1 MVSFDDDLRLAH
13 VLADAADDLAL
24 KRFRALDLVVETKPD
39 LTPVTE
45 ADRMVEETLRGV
57 LSRARPR
64 DAVVGEEY
72 GRTGNSN
79 RVWVIDPID
88 GTANYVRGVP
98 VWATLIA
105 LLEGDRPVVGVVSA
119 PALHRRW
126 WASHGGG
133 TWQGRSLS
141 QASRCHVSKVTELS
155 DASLSFSSLT
165 GWEEQGRLES
175 FLGLTRSVWRTR
187 AYGDFWSH
195 VMVAEGTVDISA
207 EPELSLWDAAPLP
220 VILEEA
226 GGRATDLRGAG
237 FVDGGPLVCSNGAL
251 HDQALTGSTAVPS
264 RYVGTDPP
272 EGGPK
277 TRIEK

>member
-1 MVSFDDDLRLAH
+1 MFVPGTVALPAMVSFDDDLRLAH
-13 VLADAADDLAL
+13 VLADSADDIAM
-24 KRFRALDLVVETKPD
+24 KHFRALDLVVETKPD

-45 ADRMVEETLRGV
+45 ADRTVEETLRSV

-72 GRTGNSN
+72 GKSGNSN

-88 GTANYVRGVP
+88 GTKNYVRGVP

-105 LLEGDRPVVGVVSA
+105 LLEGDRPVVGLISA

-126 WASHGGG
+126 WASKGSGA
-133 TWQGRSLS
+133 WSGRSLS
-141 QASRCHVSKVTELS
+141 KASRCQVSKVSELS
-155 DASLSFSSLT
+155 DASFSYSSLT

-195 VMVAEGTVDISA
+195 VMVAEGTVDIAA

-220 VILEEA
+220 IILEEA

-237 FVDGGPLVCSNGAL
+237 FVDGGPLVCSNGVL
-251 HDQALTGSTAVPS
+251 HDQALTWLN
-264 RYVGTDPP
+264 
-272 EGGPK
+272 GGP
-277 TRIEK
+277 TPLRRH

>member
-1 MVSFDDDLRLAH
+1 MASFDDDLRLAH
-13 VLADAADDLAL
+13 VLADAADDIAL
-24 KRFRALDLVVETKPD
+24 KRFRALDLEVDTKPD

-72 GRTGNSN
+72 GKTGNSH

-88 GTANYVRGVP
+88 GTKNYVRGVP

-105 LLEGDRPVVGVVSA
+105 LMENERPVVGVVSA

-126 WASHGGG
+126 WASLGRGAW
-133 TWQGRSLS
+133 TGRSLS
-141 QASRCHVSKVTELS
+141 QASRCQVSQVAKLE
-155 DASLSFSSLT
+155 DASFSYSSLT
-165 GWEEQGRLES
+165 GWEDRGLLDP

-195 VMVAEGTVDISA
+195 VMVAEGVVDISA

-220 VILEEA
+220 IILEEA

-237 FVDGGPLVCSNGAL
+237 FEDGGPLVCSNGLL
-251 HDQALTGSTAVPS
+251 HDSALTWLN
-264 RYVGTDPP
+264 
-272 EGGPK
+272 GGP
-277 TRIEK
+277 TPVR

>member
-1 MVSFDDDLRLAH
+1 MASFDDDLRLAH

-24 KRFRALDLVVETKPD
+24 KRFRALDLVVDTKPD

-45 ADRMVEETLRGV
+45 SDRLVEETLRGV

-72 GRTGNSN
+72 GKTGNSN

-88 GTANYVRGVP
+88 GTKNYVRGVP
-98 VWATLIA
+98 VWATLVA
-105 LLEGDRPVVGVVSA
+105 LLEGDRPVVGLVSA

-126 WASHGGG
+126 WASKGGG
-133 TWQGRSLS
+133 TWTGRGL
-141 QASRCHVSKVTELS
+141 AKATRCHVSKVSELA
-155 DASLSFSSLT
+155 DASFSYSSLS
-165 GWEEQGRLES
+165 GWEERGLLDS

-195 VMVAEGTVDISA
+195 VMVAEGVVDVAA

-220 VILEEA
+220 IILEEA
-226 GGRATDLRGAG
+226 GGRATNLRGEG
-237 FVDGGPLVCSNGAL
+237 FEDGGPLVCSNGLL
-251 HDQALTGSTAVPS
+251 HDSALTWLN
-264 RYVGTDPP
+264 
-272 EGGPK
+272 GGP
-277 TRIEK
+277 TPVR

>member
-1 MVSFDDDLRLAH
+1 MSGTVALPAMVSFDDDLRLAH
-13 VLADAADDLAL
+13 VLADSADDIAI

-45 ADRMVEETLRGV
+45 ADRMVEETLRSV

-72 GRTGNSN
+72 GKSGNSN

-88 GTANYVRGVP
+88 GTKNYVRGVP

-105 LLEGDRPVVGVVSA
+105 LLEGDRPVVGLVSA

-126 WASHGGG
+126 WASKGGG
-133 TWQGRSLS
+133 TWTGRSLS
-141 QASRCHVSKVTELS
+141 KATRCQVSKVTELS

-195 VMVAEGTVDISA
+195 VMVAEGTVDIAA

-220 VILEEA
+220 IILEEA
-226 GGRATDLRGAG
+226 GGRATNLRGEG
-237 FVDGGPLVCSNGAL
+237 FTDGGPLVCSNGVL
-251 HDQALTGSTAVPS
+251 HDQALTWLN
-264 RYVGTDPP
+264 
-272 EGGPK
+272 GGP
-277 TRIEK
+277 TPLRRP

>member
-1 MVSFDDDLRLAH
+1 MLVPGRVALPLMASFDDDLRLAH

-72 GRTGNSN
+72 GKTGNSN

-88 GTANYVRGVP
+88 GTKNYVRGVP

-105 LLEGDRPVVGVVSA
+105 LLEGDRPVVGVISA

-126 WASHGGG
+126 WASKGGG
-133 TWQGRSLS
+133 TWQGRGLS
-141 QASRCHVSKVTELS
+141 KASRCQVSKVSELS

-165 GWEEQGRLES
+165 GWEEQGRLDS

-195 VMVAEGTVDISA
+195 VMVAEGAVDLSM

-220 VILEEA
+220 LILEEA
-226 GGRATDLRGAG
+226 GGRATDLRGG
-237 FVDGGPLVCSNGAL
+237 PFTDGGPLVCSNGVL
-251 HDQALTGSTAVPS
+251 HDAVLTQLN
-264 RYVGTDPP
+264 
-272 EGGPK
+272 GGP
-277 TRIEK
+277 TPLRPV

>member
-13 VLADAADDLAL
+13 VLADAADDIAL
-24 KRFRALDLVVETKPD
+24 KRFRALDLVVDTKPD
-39 LTPVTE
+39 LTHVTE
-45 ADRMVEETLRGV
+45 ADRMVEETLRSV

-72 GRTGNSN
+72 GKTGNSN

-119 PALHRRW
+119 PALYRRW
-126 WASHGGG
+126 WASRGGG
-133 TWQGRSLS
+133 AWQGRSLS
-141 QASRCHVSKVTELS
+141 KASRCHVSEVSELS

-165 GWEEQGRLES
+165 GWEQQGRLDS

-195 VMVAEGTVDISA
+195 VMVAEGAVDVSA

-226 GGRATDLRGAG
+226 GGRATDLRGEG
-237 FVDGGPLVCSNGAL
+237 FKDGGPLVCTNGAI
-251 HDQALTGSTAVPS
+251 HDQVLTWLN
-264 RYVGTDPP
+264 
-272 EGGPK
+272 GGP
-277 TRIEK
+277 TPLHRV

>member
-1 MVSFDDDLRLAH
+1 MFVPGTVALPAMVSFDDDLRLAH
-13 VLADAADDLAL
+13 VLADSADDIAM
-24 KRFRALDLVVETKPD
+24 KHFRALDLVVETKPD

-45 ADRMVEETLRGV
+45 ADRTVEETLRSV

-64 DAVVGEEY
+64 DAVIGEEY
-72 GRTGNSN
+72 GKSGNSN

-88 GTANYVRGVP
+88 GTKNYVRGVP

-105 LLEGDRPVVGVVSA
+105 LLEGDRPVVGLISA

-126 WASHGGG
+126 WASKGGG
-133 TWQGRSLS
+133 TWSGRSLS
-141 QASRCHVSKVTELS
+141 KASRCQVSKVSELS
-155 DASLSFSSLT
+155 DASFSYSSLT

-195 VMVAEGTVDISA
+195 VMVAEGTVDIAA

-220 VILEEA
+220 IILEEA
-226 GGRATDLRGAG
+226 GGRATDLRGEG
-237 FVDGGPLVCSNGAL
+237 FVDGGPLVCSNGVL
-251 HDQALTGSTAVPS
+251 HDQALTWLN
-264 RYVGTDPP
+264 
-272 EGGPK
+272 GGP
-277 TRIEK
+277 TPLRRH

>member
-13 VLADAADDLAL
+13 VLADSADDIAM
-24 KRFRALDLVVETKPD
+24 KHFRALDLVVETKPD

-45 ADRMVEETLRGV
+45 ADRTVEETLRSV

-72 GRTGNSN
+72 GKSGNSN

-88 GTANYVRGVP
+88 GTKNYVRGVP

-105 LLEGDRPVVGVVSA
+105 LLEGDRPVVGLISA

-126 WASHGGG
+126 WASKGGG
-133 TWQGRSLS
+133 TWSGRSLS
-141 QASRCHVSKVTELS
+141 KASRCQVSKVSELS
-155 DASLSFSSLT
+155 DASFSYSSLT

-195 VMVAEGTVDISA
+195 VMVAEGTVDIAA

-220 VILEEA
+220 IILEEA
-226 GGRATDLRGAG
+226 GGRATDLRGEG
-237 FVDGGPLVCSNGAL
+237 FVDGGPLVCSNGVL
-251 HDQALTGSTAVPS
+251 HDQALTWLN
-264 RYVGTDPP
+264 
-272 EGGPK
+272 GGP
-277 TRIEK
+277 TPLRHH

>member
-1 MVSFDDDLRLAH
+1 MFVPGAVALPAMVSFDDDLRLAH
-13 VLADAADDLAL
+13 VLADSADDIAM
-24 KRFRALDLVVETKPD
+24 KHFRALDLVVETKPD

-45 ADRMVEETLRGV
+45 ADRTVEETLRSV

-72 GRTGNSN
+72 GKSGNSN

-88 GTANYVRGVP
+88 GTKNYVRGVP

-105 LLEGDRPVVGVVSA
+105 LLEGDRPVVGLISA

-126 WASHGGG
+126 WASKGSGA
-133 TWQGRSLS
+133 WSGRSLS
-141 QASRCHVSKVTELS
+141 KASRCQVSKVSELS
-155 DASLSFSSLT
+155 DASFSYSSLT

-195 VMVAEGTVDISA
+195 VMVAEGTVDIAA

-220 VILEEA
+220 IILEEA
-226 GGRATDLRGAG
+226 GGRATDLRGEG

-251 HDQALTGSTAVPS
+251 HDQALTWLN
-264 RYVGTDPP
+264 
-272 EGGPK
+272 GGP
-277 TRIEK
+277 TPLRRH

>member
-1 MVSFDDDLRLAH
+1 MFVPGTVALPAMVSFDDDLRLAH
-13 VLADAADDLAL
+13 VLADSADDIAM
-24 KRFRALDLVVETKPD
+24 KHFRALDLVVETKPD

-45 ADRMVEETLRGV
+45 ADRTVEETLRSV

-72 GRTGNSN
+72 GKSGNSN

-88 GTANYVRGVP
+88 GTKNYVRGVP

-105 LLEGDRPVVGVVSA
+105 LLEGDRPVVGLISA

-126 WASHGGG
+126 WASKGGG
-133 TWQGRSLS
+133 TWSGRSLS
-141 QASRCHVSKVTELS
+141 KASRCQVSKVSELS
-155 DASLSFSSLT
+155 DASFSYSSLT

-195 VMVAEGTVDISA
+195 VMVAEGTVDIAA

-220 VILEEA
+220 IILEEA
-226 GGRATDLRGAG
+226 GGRATDLRGEG
-237 FVDGGPLVCSNGAL
+237 FVDGGPLVCSNGVL
-251 HDQALTGSTAVPS
+251 HDQALTWLN
-264 RYVGTDPP
+264 
-272 EGGPK
+272 GGP
-277 TRIEK
+277 TPLRHH